1 MLTIPSGGGGFL
13 CMYSIAS
20 VVRIGWLCLGDI
32 FSLFILGSND
42 GLIVSCLS
50 SGRCRLPSCC
60 CLGGG
65 GNSGLYWVELHGP
78 GGGCTGPCK
87 P

>member
-20 VVRIGWLCLGDI
+20 VVKIGWLCLGDT
-32 FSLFILGSND
+32 FSHLLIRGSKE

-50 SGRCRLPSCC
+50 SLR
-60 CLGGG
+60 
-65 GNSGLYWVELHGP
+65 
-78 GGGCTGPCK
+78 
-87 P
+87 

>member
-32 FSLFILGSND
+32 FSLCILGSND

-50 SGRCRLPSCC
+50 SGQ
-60 CLGGG
+60 
-65 GNSGLYWVELHGP
+65 
-78 GGGCTGPCK
+78 
-87 P
+87 